1 MAPPHYE
8 IRVSGV
14 LPPEALLD
22 FEYLSATVE
31 PVETVLYGELADLAA
46 LQGLLARLETFGVN
60 VLEVRRLR
68 TGFRNRLLMPG
79 PTRRVPKRR

>member
-1 MAPPHYE
+1 VSYYE

-22 FEYLSATVE
+22 FDRLTASVE
-31 PVETVLYGELADLAA
+31 PVETVVHGSLPDQAA
-46 LQGLLARLETFGVN
+46 LQGLLARLENLGIQ

-68 TGFRNRLLMPG
+68 DGEQPPNERSS
-79 PTRRVPKRR
+79 

>member
-22 FEYLSATVE
+22 FEHLTASVV

-46 LQGLLARLETFGVN
+46 LQGLLARLETFGAH
-60 VLEVRRLR
+60 VLEVRRLHQR
-68 TGFRNRLLMPG
+68 SEPAMDGG
-79 PTRRVPKRR
+79 PDE